1 MRASKYEHGQQTKH
15 MEHADTL
22 SLSASLSLC
31 LSLTHSLTHS
41 HIRARAGTH
50 ARARTQ
56 TCVLTREVMGGCR
69 AAGSSP
75 RRLGPHQV
83 HTNEADVEVEEVDS
97 ELGSG
102 SVRSVTGGRGGVDS
116 DGVHDSDPYEDDFER
131 SSHSESGGGRGK
143 EEGES
148 VDSADGTT
156 SDGTTCANVAKSHVA
171 TWPRRGGMAENV
183 TPGCGR
189 MAENDAEGE
198 RERER
203 EREDTDRRRRE
214 KHGDACSMRQHG
226 ITVPLASPNVP
237 ASSRAR

>member
-15 MEHADTL
+15 IGTL
-22 SLSASLSLC
+22 RHNFSVCLFVSL
-31 LSLTHSLTHS
+31 SLTHS
-41 HIRARAGTH
+41 HIRARAHTH
-50 ARARTQ
+50 ARAHTQ
-56 TCVLTREVMGGCR
+56 TWMLTREVMGGCR

-75 RRLGPHQV
+75 RRLGPHRMV

-102 SVRSVTGGRGGVDS
+102 SVRSATGGRGGVDS

-156 SDGTTCANVAKSHVA
+156 SDGSTCANVAKSHVTGLA

-198 RERER
+198 RERDR
-203 EREDTDRRRRE
+203 EREDADRRRRE
-214 KHGDACSMRQHG
+214 KHGDTCSMRQHG

>member
-1 MRASKYEHGQQTKH
+1 
-15 MEHADTL
+15 
-22 SLSASLSLC
+22 
-31 LSLTHSLTHS
+31 
-41 HIRARAGTH
+41 
-50 ARARTQ
+50 
-56 TCVLTREVMGGCR
+56 
-69 AAGSSP
+69 
-75 RRLGPHQV
+75 V

-102 SVRSVTGGRGGVDS
+102 SVRSVTGVRGGVDS

-143 EEGES
+143 EEGDS

-156 SDGTTCANVAKSHVA
+156 SDGTTSANVAKSHVA
-171 TWPRRGGMAENV
+171 TWPRQGGMAENV

-214 KHGDACSMRQHG
+214 KHGDTCSMRQHG
-226 ITVPLASPNVP
+226 ITVPLTSPNVP